1 MIKNLFWK
9 NFKIKTEKN
18 YDPQKEKLINLE
30 RPLSLK
36 EIKKLKLGKLQIFID
51 DIISNK
57 KVNNLLFKT
66 TANQELA
73 FFFRQQNAVLKN
85 MNLLKSYNQNGR
97 NKKLSQIAEIFLK
110 KKNDSMF
117 KTIKKDIEDNKIK
130 KKIEE
135 KKYKIKLFK
144 FNKNRE
150 NISDKEIKLFFEP
163 INNIRYSSYKR
174 SLNKCFEKCK
184 SDPNFEMPDISL
196 NLNDVFS
203 RLYHNMIISPI
214 NHKNKKEDAKINNNI
229 KPFKMKLSFLKN
241 VGSINTLK
249 KSVSIPQEEILTDD
263 YEMIAKTK
271 KKFNLKNYFKEYKGK
286 EFLIAKSFSARNLCW
301 KKGSGGPTIKLEPQG
316 KINLNKYKKNKTID
330 KENDY
335 IIDVNDYREEN
346 LDSNLHSAV
355 KSNCEKLVKYFL
367 DKNYSPNEQNING
380 DTPLHEA
387 IKLKNKKIIQLL
399 IDDGGNLKIK
409 NNKGFSPFD
418 LADREMQSTFKFKD

>member
-1 MIKNLFWK
+1 MIKNYFWK
-9 NFKIKTEKN
+9 YFKIKTEKN
-18 YDPQKEKLINLE
+18 YFPQNERLINLE

-214 NHKNKKEDAKINNNI
+214 N
-229 KPFKMKLSFLKN
+229 S
-241 VGSINTLK
+241 
-249 KSVSIPQEEILTDD
+249 
-263 YEMIAKTK
+263 
-271 KKFNLKNYFKEYKGK
+271 
-286 EFLIAKSFSARNLCW
+286 
-301 KKGSGGPTIKLEPQG
+301 
-316 KINLNKYKKNKTID
+316 
-330 KENDY
+330 
-335 IIDVNDYREEN
+335 
-346 LDSNLHSAV
+346 
-355 KSNCEKLVKYFL
+355 
-367 DKNYSPNEQNING
+367 
-380 DTPLHEA
+380 
-387 IKLKNKKIIQLL
+387 
-399 IDDGGNLKIK
+399 
-409 NNKGFSPFD
+409 
-418 LADREMQSTFKFKD
+418 